1 MDGYLNY
8 QVASLGDTAINT
20 SLFAPMEEV
29 LPCIVNRLAEI
40 EQRMLLQ
47 RYEIHALQAELEA
60 LRCETV
66 MVG

>member
-1 MDGYLNY
+1 MDGYLNC
-8 QVASLGDTAINT
+8 QVALGEAAINT
-20 SLFAPMEEV
+20 SLFAPLEDV

>member
-1 MDGYLNY
+1 MDGYLNC
-8 QVASLGDTAINT
+8 QVATLGETAINT
-20 SLFAPMEEV
+20 SLFDPLEDI

-47 RYEIHALQAELEA
+47 RYEIHALQAELDA
-60 LRCETV
+60 LRCEAV